1 MILDTRFWVVLVVFQ
16 VVFGL
21 AVFAITR
28 DYYTRDVG
36 AVSAHPPL
44 TDRSPAGWTSGITE
58 AEISRLSSP
67 ESGLSISRDPSEISR
82 RADVAFT
89 NKQYATAAALYEQL
103 LAFSPNDAEI
113 YNNLG
118 LTLHYLGRSDEALR
132 RLNDGV
138 AVDAEHQRIWLTL
151 GFVNSQLGNSEQA
164 RNALT
169 KAVQVGND
177 ESIRQSATKMLE
189 ELP

>member
-21 AVFAITR
+21 AIFAITR
-28 DYYTRDVG
+28 EYYMRDVDN
-36 AVSAHPPL
+36 VSAHPPI
-44 TDRSPAGWTSGITE
+44 TDRSPVGWTSGITE
-58 AEISRLSSP
+58 SEISRLSSSASSP
-67 ESGLSISRDPSEISR
+67 STTRDPSEISR
-82 RADVAFT
+82 QADVAFT

-103 LAFSPNDAEI
+103 LVFSPNDAEI

-118 LTLHYLGRSDEALR
+118 LTLHYLGRSNEALR

-151 GFVNSQLGNSEQA
+151 GFVNGQLGHTEQA

-169 KAVQVGND
+169 KAAQVGSN
-177 ESIRQSATKMLE
+177 ESIRQSAMKMLE